1 LELNSGSSH
10 THNNLGTALAEK
22 GMLDDAFQHFEKA
35 VELNPDNA
43 SAQIN
48 LGNVLALKKEH
59 VDEALVH
66 LRRGVELDPESP
78 SGQNDL
84 GIALAH
90 SNDLDESITHI
101 QKAVALAP
109 DAADYRYNFGRVLAA
124 KGNFVDALTEF
135 EQASRLSRAPNAG
148 ILQMLAA
155 MYSENGRYA
164 DAITTA
170 RRALE
175 LAHREQDQALAE
187 SLQMNLQ
194 RYEAQAKNAQAEPA
208 IQK

>member
-1 LELNSGSSH
+1 
-10 THNNLGTALAEK
+10 
-22 GMLDDAFQHFEKA
+22 MLVQAFQHFEKA

-48 LGNVLALKKEH
+48 LGNVLSLKKEQLG
-59 VDEALVH
+59 EALVH
-66 LRRGVELDPESP
+66 LRKGVEVDHDSA

-90 SNDLDESITHI
+90 TNDLDESIVHI

-109 DAADYRYNFGRVLAA
+109 DAVDYRYNLGRVLAA
-124 KGNFVDALTEF
+124 KGNFVDALPQF
-135 EQASRLSRAPNAG
+135 EQASKLSHTQKPE

-164 DAITTA
+164 EAVA
-170 RRALE
+170 RA
-175 LAHREQDQALAE
+175 AHWNSPIRNKT
-187 SLQMNLQ
+187 SLSQF
-194 RYEAQAKNAQAEPA
+194 R
-208 IQK
+208 